1 MKFFLA
7 ASKICAVQIQIMK
20 NRASWGMTVVVFS
33 LLKLIQRFRVFSQS
47 NQEILSCC
55 ICDYNQKEKC
65 NAIL

>member
-33 LLKLIQRFRVFSQS
+33 LLKLIQGFLTIKPGNSFLLYLR
-47 NQEILSCC
+47 L
-55 ICDYNQKEKC
+55 
-65 NAIL
+65 